1 MKDEWSDDHKGFK
14 ELAYLYSK
22 LTPSEEKTTENG
34 KISLPKHLTV

>member
-1 MKDEWSDDHKGFK
+1 MEEERSDDHKGFK

-22 LTPSEEKTTENG
+22 LTPLEAKTTENG